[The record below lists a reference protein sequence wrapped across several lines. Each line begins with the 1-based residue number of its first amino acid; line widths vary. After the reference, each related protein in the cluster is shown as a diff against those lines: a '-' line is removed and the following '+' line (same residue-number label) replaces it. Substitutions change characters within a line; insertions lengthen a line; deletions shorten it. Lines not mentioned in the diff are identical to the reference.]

1 MTEETVRRIAAET
14 ALAMGKKTASQ
25 VWLYV
30 IVMLIG
36 MAALM
41 AIDNAIREWRV
52 KKIFRQIKRMREEL
66 GNLEDAEAD
75 PETEKVE
82 NRKNR
87 R

>member
-1 MTEETVRRIAAET
+1 M
-14 ALAMGKKTASQ
+14 
-25 VWLYV
+25 WLYV
-30 IVMLIG
+30 LAMLIG
-36 MAALM
+36 LAALM

-75 PETEKVE
+75 PETEEVE
-82 NRKNR
+82 NRKSR